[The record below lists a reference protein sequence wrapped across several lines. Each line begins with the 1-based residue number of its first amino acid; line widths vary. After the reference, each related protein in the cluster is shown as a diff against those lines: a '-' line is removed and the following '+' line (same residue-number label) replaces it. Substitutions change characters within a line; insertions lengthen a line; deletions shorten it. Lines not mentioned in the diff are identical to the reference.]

1 MSSRRRRTSLYE
13 FVRRTMQLPVRRPW
27 HPTPSYSCQGCLA
40 QLSWW
45 WGFAQVGVGFAG
57 CQHEPISPAIHFHP
71 CIHAIDV
78 VQPGLAGRSV
88 AAPGVA
94 HSATGGRDSLFSA
107 AHLRGAAHL
116 RNGTRSDIEP
126 GADICGRA
134 ARGQA
139 GRQAGRSFCTVLC
152 AAAATACRRFPAG
165 RFGAWGVVPCLPRVV
180 ARRSRS
186 SQKRDADDEGDC
198 ADVICIRPWAWQ
210 APPLSA
216 CATLNN

>member
-1 MSSRRRRTSLYE
+1 MGVCSGRRR
-13 FVRRTMQLPVRRPW
+13 VR
-27 HPTPSYSCQGCLA
+27 
-40 QLSWW
+40 
-45 WGFAQVGVGFAG
+45 
-57 CQHEPISPAIHFHP
+57 CQHEPMSPAIHFHP

-139 GRQAGRSFCTVLC
+139 GRQAGRSVLC
-152 AAAATACRRFPAG
+152 CALQLRQPAAVFRLGVSALGGWCRVCPA
-165 RFGAWGVVPCLPRVV
+165 
-180 ARRSRS
+180 S
-186 SQKRDADDEGDC
+186 SQGGRAVPRSGMRTTRGIALTSFAYDLGHG
-198 ADVICIRPWAWQ
+198 RHHH
-210 APPLSA
+210 
-216 CATLNN
+216 